1 MGMRDYVTRHCNQP
15 PSPRTWHFDCDS
27 TLASAYTMSNAA
39 LAVRLGTYDTNVVLL
54 GTCDTKLDELLY
66 IRNEIQHNSST
77 RVIFIDVG
85 RKHVDN
91 PAITLSSS
99 KLRQLYGNDVNISD
113 LPRGEVIE
121 AMASYAT
128 QEVRALY
135 QKGEIHGIISAGG
148 SGGTSLA
155 ASVMRNALPIG
166 FPKMIVSTVAS
177 GDTGPIVGETD
188 ITMMYSV
195 VDIAGL
201 NQVLR
206 RILGNAAA
214 AFSGMAAR
222 YAATLANGEGH
233 GASSKKTRVGITM
246 FGVTTPAVDTI
257 RKHLESKY
265 DIECYVFHA
274 TGHGGKAM
282 ERLVREGGLDAVL
295 DLTTTEICDLHTGG
309 VMSAGPDRL
318 RAAAKAGIPNII
330 SVGATDMTNF
340 GPVKTVPE
348 KYKDRK
354 LYEHNPVVTLMRS
367 SKDECRQVGEY
378 IASTLK
384 EYTKHVEL
392 VQVWLPLGGVSM
404 IATPGG
410 PFEDSDA
417 DAELFRSIKAGLQGT
432 GIAVNEDNRAINDES
447 FAKDIAEA
455 LVRKIEAKKQLA

>member
-1 MGMRDYVTRHCNQP
+1 MANI
-15 PSPRTWHFDCDS
+15 
-27 TLASAYTMSNAA
+27 
-39 LAVRLGTYDTNVVLL
+39 VLL

-66 IRNEIQHNSST
+66 IRSEIQHNPLIKVT
-77 RVIFIDVG
+77 FIDVS

-91 PAITLSSS
+91 PAITTSSS
-99 KLRQLYGNDVNISD
+99 KLRQLYSNGLNISE

-121 AMASYAT
+121 AMASYAI
-128 QEVRALY
+128 QEVRSLY

-206 RILGNAAA
+206 GILGNAAA
-214 AFSGMAAR
+214 AFSGMATA
-222 YAATLANGEGH
+222 YAKRLIDEKDSQAK
-233 GASSKKTRVGITM
+233 SKTRVGITM
-246 FGVTTPAVDTI
+246 FGVTTPAVDAI
-257 RKHLESKY
+257 RKHLESNY

-282 ERLVREGGLDAVL
+282 ERLVQEGGLDAVL

-309 VMSAGPDRL
+309 VMSAGSDRL
-318 RAAAKAGIPNII
+318 KAAAEAGIPNII

-340 GPVKTVPE
+340 GPIKTVPE

-378 IASTLK
+378 IVRTLRRHAK
-384 EYTKHVEL
+384 DVALVE
-392 VQVWLPLGGVSM
+392 VWLPLGGVSM

-410 PFEDSDA
+410 PFADADA
-417 DAELFRSIKAGLQGT
+417 DAELFRSIKTGLHDT
-432 GIAVNEDNRAINDES
+432 GIFVNEDGRAINDES
-447 FAKDIAEA
+447 FANDIAEA
-455 LVRKIEAKKQLA
+455 LMRKIKAKKQ